1 MGIYLRRTAGKRS
14 PEWWVD
20 CDWRGQGIPRIQR
33 STHSTNKTRANAMM
47 RTVESLRDAGRRDLL
62 AMIADGR
69 LSLADVHE
77 LWQTNRAELE
87 HAAAR
92 AVSPALGPLVDEWL
106 EWLHSPAAISPR
118 TRRPFA
124 PRTIERYAQ
133 SWQGFFAALPNGRDA
148 FLSDLTSGFC
158 VEYRSFRKQAKKS
171 GATVNRDLVALKS
184 FLRWAEEVKG
194 LSVPRLKVQKERE
207 SSGRERYL
215 TADDLVALRDNMSPE
230 WWPLFALLVYTGL
243 RVGEAQGLRW
253 ADVRLTEKRL
263 SVHGRYGRRLKT
275 AGSARDVPIPEE
287 LAAMLAQHEVTVPN
301 SSTDLVFPGR
311 LGAYRSARR
320 AFQKATK
327 AAGLHDITI
336 HDLRHTFGV
345 HAAQAGVPMARLQKL
360 LGHSTPAMTMR
371 YAAHSPEAYFEPDA
385 AAIAASLNGTTA
397 QERAE
402 RAAIARTAIKIA

>member
-1 MGIYLRRTAGKRS
+1 
-14 PEWWVD
+14 
-20 CDWRGQGIPRIQR
+20 
-33 STHSTNKTRANAMM
+33 M

-69 LSLADVHE
+69 LGLVDVHQ
-77 LWQTNRAELE
+77 LWQTNRGQLE

-133 SWQGFFAALPNGRDA
+133 SWQGFFAVLPSGRDA

-215 TADDLVALRDNMSPE
+215 TADDIVALRDSMSPE
-230 WWPLFALLVYTGL
+230 WWPLFALLTYTGL
-243 RVGEAQGLRW
+243 RVAEAQGLRW
-253 ADVRLTEKRL
+253 ADVRLTERWL
-263 SVHGRYGRRLKT
+263 SVHERYGRRLKT
-275 AGSARDVPIPEE
+275 AGSARNVPVAED
-287 LAAMLAQHEVTVPN
+287 LAALLAQHEVTVPN
-301 SSTDLVFPGR
+301 GPTDLVFPGR
-311 LGAYRSARR
+311 FGDYRSARR
-320 AFQKATK
+320 AFQKATR
-327 AAGLHDITI
+327 AAGLHDVTI

-385 AAIAASLNGTTA
+385 AAIAASLNGTMV